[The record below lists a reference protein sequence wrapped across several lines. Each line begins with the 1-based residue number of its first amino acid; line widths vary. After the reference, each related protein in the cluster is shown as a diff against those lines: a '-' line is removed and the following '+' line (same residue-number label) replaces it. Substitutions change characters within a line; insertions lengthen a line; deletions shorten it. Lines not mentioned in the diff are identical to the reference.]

1 MTVVS
6 PCTEMPMIVDTKI
19 IEEILQ
25 RIRAELPEGIK
36 EIRDDFD
43 KNLRAILQG
52 IFSKLDLVTREE
64 FDVQV
69 DVLTRTREKFEQLEK
84 QISDLEQAAKKQTT
98 RKKTSSPK

>member
-1 MTVVS
+1 
-6 PCTEMPMIVDTKI
+6 MIVDTKI

-69 DVLTRTREKFEQLEK
+69 EVLTRTREKFEQLEK
-84 QISDLEQAAKKQTT
+84 QISDLEQAAKKKTT
-98 RKKTSSPK
+98 KKKTSSSK